1 MEAWARP
8 VGNLSPAAASKKL
21 RTGVMMLGIGLAGAV
36 TMAKLDAPLVLRLLL
51 LVPFFLAA
59 NGFFQS
65 VYRA

>member
-21 RTGVMMLGIGLAGAV
+21 RTGVAMLAVGLAAAV
-36 TMAKLDAPLVLRLLL
+36 ALAKLEAGWPLRLLL
-51 LVPFFLAA
+51 LVPFFLAG

-65 VYRA
+65 LYRA